1 MRRPTATV
9 GIALRRRTELP
20 RAVAPAD
27 AHADPVAPPVFET
40 FRQSLQDLLSRGI
53 PADERRRLVH
63 EMKDTLVQ
71 AKMGLED
78 LRTALSHA
86 RKRLAHE
93 ERELETVRRRR
104 QQAERIGDSETV
116 AIAERFERTHAE
128 RVAVFAEKVRVQERE
143 LELTEGEVQEMTQAL
158 KSASLGAMPGGPR
171 PGMGGVSSSSGDASP
186 AEGAD
191 PLEDTLSP
199 ELDALRRSRDRATKE
214 DDAARRLEELKRRM
228 GQ

>member
-1 MRRPTATV
+1 
-9 GIALRRRTELP
+9 
-20 RAVAPAD
+20 
-27 AHADPVAPPVFET
+27 VFES

-53 PADERRRLVH
+53 PADQRRRLVH

-78 LRTALSHA
+78 LRSALSHA
-86 RKRLAHE
+86 RKRLAAE

-104 QQAERIGDSETV
+104 QQAERIGDAETV

-128 RVAVFAEKVRVQERE
+128 RVALFAEKVRVQERE

-158 KSASLGAMPGGPR
+158 KSASLGAMPDAGRGPA
-171 PGMGGVSSSSGDASP
+171 GGVSSSSPDAT
-186 AEGAD
+186 ADAGAAD

-199 ELDALRRSRDRATKE
+199 ELDALRRSRERAAKE
-214 DDAARRLEELKRRM
+214 DDASRRLEELKRRM